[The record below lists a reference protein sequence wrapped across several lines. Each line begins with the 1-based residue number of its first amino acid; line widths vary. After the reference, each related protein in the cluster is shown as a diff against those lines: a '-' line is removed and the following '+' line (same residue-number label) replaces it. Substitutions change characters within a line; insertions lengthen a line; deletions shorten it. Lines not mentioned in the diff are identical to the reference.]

1 MKLKNYNELLDLIN
15 KKNIKSVFLVT
26 GKKSY
31 ETTGAE
37 KKLSVLLQNCKV
49 TRFFDFEVNPKLEDV
64 ITGVKLLTKEKSELI
79 IAVGGGSVIDVAK
92 SINVLINYDD
102 NQYMDVIGGKLKKL
116 QTKLPLIA
124 IPTTSGTGSEATHF
138 SVLYVNK
145 KKYSVADQSILPNY
159 VLLDSELT
167 YSASPYLTA
176 VSGLDALC
184 QSIESYWAVNS
195 TDESRDYASSA
206 IDILLNNLENAVN
219 GDKNAKDEVSYS
231 SYLAGKAINISKTT
245 APHAISYPITTHFGL
260 PHGHAVAIT
269 LGNFFEINGNLDVEY
284 NDPRGQLY
292 VQKIMDELYQKFEV
306 TNAKKCRLVWEEFV
320 KKIGVNIN
328 KNENNLSEESAIS
341 KILDGVNTDRLN
353 NNPIKIKKN
362 DIIGI
367 FKTK

>member
-1 MKLKNYNELLDLIN
+1 MKLKNYDELLDLIN

-31 ETTGAE
+31 KTTGAE
-37 KKLSVLLQNCKV
+37 KKLSILLQNCKV

-64 ITGVKLLTKEKSELI
+64 LTGVKLLTKEKSELI

-92 SINVLINYDD
+92 SINVLINYDN
-102 NQYMDVIGGKLKKL
+102 NQYMDVIGGKLEKL

-159 VLLDSELT
+159 ALLDSELT

-195 TDESRDYASSA
+195 TDESKDYASYA
-206 IDILLNNLENAVN
+206 IDILLDSLENAVN
-219 GDKNAKDEVSYS
+219 GCEISKNAMSTA

-245 APHAISYPITTHFGL
+245 APHAVSYPITTHFGL

-269 LGNFFEINGNLDVEY
+269 LGDFLVLNGKHDIEC
-284 NDPRGQLY
+284 NDFRGKLY
-292 VQKIMDELYQKFEV
+292 VQKIMNELYQKFGA
-306 TNAKKCRLVWEEFV
+306 TNAEDCRIVWESLV
-320 KKIGVNIN
+320 KKLGVNIN
-328 KNENNLSEESAIS
+328 KNDYYLNKDSSIH
-341 KILDGVNTDRLN
+341 KILNGVNTERLS
-353 NNPIKIKKN
+353 NNPIKITEKMIKYILVN
-362 DIIGI
+362 
-367 FKTK
+367 

>member
-1 MKLKNYNELLDLIN
+1 MKLENYDELLDLIN

-64 ITGVKLLTKEKSELI
+64 LTGVKLLTKEKSELI

-102 NQYMDVIGGKLKKL
+102 NQYLDVIGGKLKKL

-159 VLLDSELT
+159 ALLDPELT

-195 TDESRDYASSA
+195 TDESKDYASSA
-206 IDILLNNLENAVN
+206 IDILLDSLENAVN
-219 GDKNAKDEVSYS
+219 GDLSAKDKVSDAA
-231 SYLAGKAINISKTT
+231 YLSGKAINISKTT
-245 APHAISYPITTHFGL
+245 APHAVSYPITTHFGL

-269 LGNFFEINGNLDVEY
+269 LGDFLVLNNKQEIEC
-284 NDPRGQLY
+284 NDFRGKLY
-292 VQKIMDELYQKFEV
+292 VQKIMNELYQKFGV
-306 TNAKKCRLVWEEFV
+306 INAEDCRIAWETFV
-320 KKIGVNIN
+320 EKLGVNIN
-328 KNENNLSEESAIS
+328 KNDNHLHEYSSIN
-341 KILDGVNTDRLN
+341 KILDGVNTERLN
-353 NNPIKIKKN
+353 NNPVKITKN
-362 DIIGI
+362 DIIKV
-367 FKTK
+367 FTQ

>member
-1 MKLKNYNELLDLIN
+1 MKLKNYDELLDLIN

-31 ETTGAE
+31 ETTGAD
-37 KKLSVLLQNCKV
+37 KKLSILLQNCKV
-49 TRFFDFEVNPKLEDV
+49 TRFYDFEVNPKLEDV

-159 VLLDSELT
+159 ALLDPELT

-195 TDESRDYASSA
+195 TEESRDYASSA
-206 IDILLNNLENAVN
+206 IDISLNNLENAVN
-219 GDKNAKDEVSYS
+219 GDLSAKDKVSDAA
-231 SYLAGKAINISKTT
+231 YLSGKAINISKTT

-269 LGNFFEINGNLDVEY
+269 LGSFFEINNKTNVEY
-284 NDPRGQLY
+284 NDPRGEIY
-292 VQKIMDELYQKFEV
+292 VKKIMQELYQKFGVRTAEECKIV
-306 TNAKKCRLVWEEFV
+306 WNVFTKKLKVDID
-320 KKIGVNIN
+320 KKNNGLLSATAVEKIKNGVNV
-328 KNENNLSEESAIS
+328 E
-341 KILDGVNTDRLN
+341 RLN
-353 NNPIKIKKN
+353 NNPVKIT
-362 DIIGI
+362 DELITQIL
-367 FKTK
+367 TK

>member
-1 MKLKNYNELLDLIN
+1 MKLKNYDELLDLIN

-31 ETTGAE
+31 ETTGAD
-37 KKLSVLLQNCKV
+37 KKLSILLQNCKV
-49 TRFFDFEVNPKLEDV
+49 TRFYDFEVNPKLEDV

-124 IPTTSGTGSEATHF
+124 IPTTSGTGSEVTHF

-159 VLLDSELT
+159 ALLDPELT

-195 TDESRDYASSA
+195 TEESRDYASSA
-206 IDILLNNLENAVN
+206 IDISLNNLENAVN
-219 GDKNAKDEVSYS
+219 GDLSAKDKVSDVA
-231 SYLAGKAINISKTT
+231 YLSGKAINISKTT

-269 LGNFFEINGNLDVEY
+269 LGSFFEINNKTNVEY
-284 NDPRGQLY
+284 NDPRGEIY
-292 VQKIMDELYQKFEV
+292 VKKIMQELYQKFGVRTAEECKIAW
-306 TNAKKCRLVWEEFV
+306 NAFTKKLKVDID
-320 KKIGVNIN
+320 KKNNGLLSATAVEKIKNGVNV
-328 KNENNLSEESAIS
+328 E
-341 KILDGVNTDRLN
+341 RLN
-353 NNPIKIKKN
+353 NNPVKIT
-362 DIIGI
+362 DELITQIL
-367 FKTK
+367 TK

>member
-31 ETTGAE
+31 ETTGAD

-49 TRFFDFEVNPKLEDV
+49 TRFYDFEVNPKLEDV

-92 SINVLINYDD
+92 SINVLINYDN
-102 NQYMDVIGGKLKKL
+102 NQYMEVIGGKLEKL

-159 VLLDSELT
+159 ILLDSELT

-245 APHAISYPITTHFGL
+245 APHAISYPITTYFGL

-328 KNENNLSEESAIS
+328 KNENNLSEESTIS
-341 KILDGVNTDRLN
+341 KILDGVNTERLS
-353 NNPIKIKKN
+353 NNPVKITN
-362 DIIGI
+362 DDIVKI
-367 FKTK
+367 FKK

>member
-1 MKLKNYNELLDLIN
+1 MKLKNYDELLDLIN

-31 ETTGAE
+31 KTTGAE
-37 KKLSVLLQNCKV
+37 KKLSILLQNCKV

-64 ITGVKLLTKEKSELI
+64 LTGVKLLTKEKSELI

-92 SINVLINYDD
+92 SINVLINYDS
-102 NQYMDVIGGKLKKL
+102 NQYMEVIGGKLKKL

-184 QSIESYWAVNS
+184 QSIESYWAVGS
-195 TDESRDYASSA
+195 TDESKDFASLA
-206 IDILLNNLENAVN
+206 IDSLLNNLENAVN
-219 GDKNAKDEVSYS
+219 GDKNAKDAVSYA
-231 SYLAGKAINISKTT
+231 SYLSGKAINISKTT

-269 LGNFFEINGNLDVEY
+269 LGSFFEINGKMDVKY
-284 NDPRGQLY
+284 NDPRGKLY
-292 VQKIMDELYQKFEV
+292 VQTVMDELYQKFEV
-306 TNAKKCRLVWEEFV
+306 TTAKKCRIVWEKFV
-320 KKIGVNIN
+320 EKLGVNLN
-328 KNENNLSEESAIS
+328 KNDNYLHEESSIS
-341 KILDGVNTDRLN
+341 KILAGVNTDRLN
-353 NNPIKIKKN
+353 NNPVKITEKIIKHILVN
-362 DIIGI
+362 
-367 FKTK
+367 